1 MLSADGGIMKLLAVG
16 SLLLV
21 ISLPA
26 LPQSEADHLSA
37 SEIAA
42 AVAAKPDSGFV
53 KIEDEGF
60 TTPTNCTAQMPSESI
75 STPVGWLHALS
86 DNAKTQYLPFNPA
99 PEETLRALTAISK
112 GCASGTP
119 SGPRCTSITRVAILS
134 DTAGSVVV
142 EAISTRPL
150 AATWQNGFGAT
161 AACTDLV
168 SKFSMAAVAKARNGK
183 GEFLIATFSG
193 GTLVKTY
200 TVKQKHIKK
209 LGM

>member
-1 MLSADGGIMKLLAVG
+1 MKLLAVG

-21 ISLPA
+21 ISLPTF
-26 LPQSEADHLSA
+26 PQSEADHLS
-37 SEIAA
+37 SPEIAA

-53 KIEDEGF
+53 RIEDEGF
-60 TTPTNCTAQMPSESI
+60 TTPANCTAQMPSESI
-75 STPVGWLHALS
+75 FTPMGWLHALS
-86 DNAKTQYLPFNPA
+86 DNSKGQYLPFNPS
-99 PEETLRALTAISK
+99 PEDTLRALTVISR

-134 DTAGSVVV
+134 DVGGRVVI
-142 EAISTRPL
+142 EAIVTHPMP
-150 AATWQNGFGAT
+150 ATWQNGFGAT
-161 AACTDLV
+161 AACSDLV
-168 SKFSMAAVAKARNGK
+168 SKFSTADVTRARNEK

-193 GTLVKTY
+193 ATLLKTY